1 MTTAVTLTPAQ
12 LIESV
17 IVKGDLSKLTS
28 EERTQYYVKVCE
40 SVGLNPLTKPLE
52 YITLNGKLVLYA
64 LKGCTDQLRST
75 YGVSITEMTE
85 SERDGVWIV
94 TVKGVNKDGRS
105 DMAKGAVTI
114 TGLKGDALANALM
127 KAETKAKRRV
137 TLSLCGLGV
146 LDETEIET
154 IPQAAVKPVMT
165 LVSQPATPVVKP
177 KEVMADDMND
187 ELPES
192 MTGKPDKDD
201 NCIPLWFPG
210 GTKPHATYANVW
222 AWIRG
227 FEEMILKIVNST
239 KFTRDEKMQK
249 LQLFV
254 AVNEPIFK
262 NLDQET
268 QDRLRR
274 AAVL

>member
-1 MTTAVTLTPAQ
+1 MTTSVALTPAQ

-105 DMAKGAVTI
+105 DMAKGAVNI
-114 TGLKGDALANALM
+114 TDLKGDALANALM

-137 TLSLCGLGV
+137 TLSTAGV
-146 LDETEIET
+146 V
-154 IPQAAVKPVMT
+154 P
-165 LVSQPATPVVKP
+165 
-177 KEVMADDMND
+177 
-187 ELPES
+187 
-192 MTGKPDKDD
+192 
-201 NCIPLWFPG
+201 
-210 GTKPHATYANVW
+210 
-222 AWIRG
+222 
-227 FEEMILKIVNST
+227 MIARLSNSG
-239 KFTRDEKMQK
+239 
-249 LQLFV
+249 
-254 AVNEPIFK
+254 I
-262 NLDQET
+262 
-268 QDRLRR
+268 
-274 AAVL
+274 